1 MQVPFSLLYRASLD
15 PEVGGLID
23 PYSDRER
30 VAIVA
35 DGCSVGFFSPRRD
48 PDGSARLGAI
58 YVLPAFRGRGLARKA
73 IEQYV
78 ASTPGPFRA
87 WIADQNLS
95 SQRAFASCGF
105 VQAEAF
111 GEGHWW
117 AHEG

>member
-1 MQVPFSLLYRASLD
+1 MHIPFSLLYHASLD

-35 DGCSVGFFSPRRD
+35 DGCVVGFFTPRRD

-58 YVLPAFRGRGLARKA
+58 YILPAFRGQGLAREA
-73 IEQYV
+73 IRQYV

-87 WIADQNLS
+87 WIANQNLS
-95 SQRAFASCGF
+95 SQRAFEACGF
-105 VQAEAF
+105 TRADSF
-111 GEGHWW
+111 GDGHWW
-117 AHEG
+117 THEG